1 MQPKR
6 IIIITIPLAI
16 NILISWTILPFA
28 MNAAVVYSIGDLF
41 EVILWQGIGLVGW
54 PLAIVSGLLSLLIS
68 QDISQVG
75 AMVMIMIYPAILALL
90 VRALFVKVVRLW
102 DLAIPH
108 LLIALSFVV
117 IWAMVLNGYD
127 FMLG

>member
-28 MNAAVVYSIGDLF
+28 MNPAVVYSIGDLF

-75 AMVMIMIYPAILALL
+75 AMVMIMIYPAMLALL